1 MSDEMELIPLP
12 DLPEFPEEIEPRE
25 AQEPSPTED
34 TLAPDPQPEIIGR
47 QARREAQLAE
57 ERRILEEM
65 KKAAKVST
73 PIGSLVE
80 MVEVVVGA
88 LVAAVLVLTLIC
100 RTGVVEGG
108 SMLPT
113 MSQGDRYIISDLFYT
128 PQQGDI
134 VVFRPGIEGKE
145 ELWIKRVIALEGQE
159 VYIDPDTFQ
168 VYVDGQLLDEP
179 YLSPYTGTIPH
190 SAQNPTVV
198 PEGCVYVL
206 GDNRAISHD
215 SRYEDL
221 GCVEIDHLAGRVIL
235 RFFPFDSFEFYGK

>member
-1 MSDEMELIPLP
+1 
-12 DLPEFPEEIEPRE
+12 
-25 AQEPSPTED
+25 
-34 TLAPDPQPEIIGR
+34 
-47 QARREAQLAE
+47 
-57 ERRILEEM
+57 
-65 KKAAKVST
+65 
-73 PIGSLVE
+73 
-80 MVEVVVGA
+80 
-88 LVAAVLVLTLIC
+88 
-100 RTGVVEGG
+100 
-108 SMLPT
+108 MLPT

-128 PQQGDI
+128 PERGDI

-159 VYIDPDTFQ
+159 VYIDPDNFQ
-168 VYVDGQLLDEP
+168 VYVDGQALDEP

-190 SAQNPTVV
+190 TAQNPTVV

-235 RFFPFDSFEFYGK
+235 RFFPFDSFEFYK